1 MFLTTPTIEELQSLE
16 LATLMDMLA
25 YQTNLHTQLLK
36 QEGISNTTSMC
47 KQCIKNIQAV
57 IEMKRQMKKNSTNTG
72 TDISYIRNIAPLDP
86 ST

>member
-1 MFLTTPTIEELQSLE
+1 MFLSTPTIEELHSLE

-47 KQCIKNIQAV
+47 KQCIKNIQAA
-57 IEMKRQMKKNSTNTG
+57 IEMKRQMNKNSTNTG
-72 TDISYIRNIAPLDP
+72 TDISYRRDITPLD
-86 ST
+86 SSA